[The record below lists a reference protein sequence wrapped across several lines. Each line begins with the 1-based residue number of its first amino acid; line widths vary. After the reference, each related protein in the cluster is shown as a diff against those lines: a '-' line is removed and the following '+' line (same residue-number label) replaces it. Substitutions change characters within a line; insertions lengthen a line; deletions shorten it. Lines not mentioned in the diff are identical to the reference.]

1 MDSITDVFGTL
12 ADPDLLGRASSK
24 SDITGASPAV
34 ATVSKTGPATGLK
47 GLLDPRGSAIF
58 WVVVAAVLGLA
69 MVSGQLKVSAALN
82 GRGGKR

>member
-1 MDSITDVFGTL
+1 MDSITDRFGTL
-12 ADPDLLGRASSK
+12 ADPDLVGRAWVD
-24 SDITGASPAV
+24 SDITGAAPAI
-34 ATVSKTGPATGLK
+34 ATVSKTSPATGLK
-47 GLLDPRGSAIF
+47 GLLNPRGSAIF